1 MVHKTFQSQTPLF
14 LSHQMGKFFVFGFP
28 NFSIKIRKRV
38 QENKIRESCTL
49 LTIAKFINKKAI
61 LKRNRRGPIVVIKAT
76 VPSSHADLLMSF
88 QLI

>member
-1 MVHKTFQSQTPLF
+1 
-14 LSHQMGKFFVFGFP
+14 MGKLFVFGFP

-49 LTIAKFINKKAI
+49 LTFAKLISKNAI
-61 LKRNRRGPIVVIKAT
+61 LKKIEEVPIVVIKTT